1 MFVTCKFRKILRQ
14 PGMAAAGVH
23 AREIAKFIADTWVA
37 VGVAELKTIPT
48 EYNLNW
54 KKAKKEAYPDPCH
67 VLNLAGTGDPRVN
80 RQWPNASSFHLFL
93 LNYEGMVALLCS
105 GALDD
110 ADYKQMRF
118 LGRRRGIEIFIIF
131 LQSASYITVVV
142 YRRTQHLN
150 VTPVEGI
157 GFIGS
162 LLFLVYTSV
171 QYFVGSI
178 SKEGLLIYLTPAQ
191 EEAIQNFS
199 KQNPPYQW
207 FPGMNPDR
215 WALRSTIMVGFLVAG
230 VATWLVYP
238 LLMIKNT
245 VEMLWYIIFFGDFLL
260 QFIFFVSYF
269 KEDFGAEPLLIPAFI
284 TLAGVALAIYATIRH
299 WHDQNF
305 DIPTP
310 SIGGYFPFI
319 R

>member
-1 MFVTCKFRKILRQ
+1 
-14 PGMAAAGVH
+14 
-23 AREIAKFIADTWVA
+23 
-37 VGVAELKTIPT
+37 
-48 EYNLNW
+48 
-54 KKAKKEAYPDPCH
+54 
-67 VLNLAGTGDPRVN
+67 
-80 RQWPNASSFHLFL
+80 
-93 LNYEGMVALLCS
+93 
-105 GALDD
+105 
-110 ADYKQMRF
+110 
-118 LGRRRGIEIFIIF
+118 
-131 LQSASYITVVV
+131 
-142 YRRTQHLN
+142 
-150 VTPVEGI
+150 
-157 GFIGS
+157 
-162 LLFLVYTSV
+162 
-171 QYFVGSI
+171 
-178 SKEGLLIYLTPAQ
+178 
-191 EEAIQNFS
+191 
-199 KQNPPYQW
+199 
-207 FPGMNPDR
+207 MNPDR